1 MKKLYIFLILLLSQV
16 SYSYINIYPTGFDK
30 DITNGATESFKLYN
44 RTNEE
49 VKYRIYIEKNVEENS
64 MADWIEIYPQSISLK
79 PLEEKELRILV
90 APPKKT
96 KNGVYKARLV
106 VKEVEVPSKNK
117 RKKVKI
123 MTIFKL
129 NMKGY
134 IGEINATE
142 ERK

>member
-30 DITNGATESFKLYN
+30 DITNGATERFKLYN

-49 VKYRIYIEKNVEENS
+49 VKYRIYIEKSVEENS
-64 MADWIEIYPQSISLK
+64 MAEWIEIYPQSISLK

-90 APPKKT
+90 APPKNT
-96 KNGVYKARLV
+96 KNGVYRARLV

-117 RKKVKI
+117 KEKVKI

>member
-90 APPKKT
+90 APPKNT

-117 RKKVKI
+117 REKAKI